1 MCAAIEAVVGG
12 FSVDSCQASFCSY
25 GYEGYEEFIG
35 TVVGWMKNNGII
47 VGGIVAVVVL
57 VQGILIANLWGLS
70 KKEDSKVQDVQMFS
84 RR

>member
-1 MCAAIEAVVGG
+1 MCAAIESVVSG
-12 FSVDSCQASFCSY
+12 FSVNSCQASFCSY

-35 TVVGWMKNNGII
+35 TVVGWMKTNGII

-57 VQGILIANLWGLS
+57 VQSILIANLWSLS
-70 KKEDSKVQDVQMFS
+70 KKDDSKVQDVQMYG